1 MAKRIRKDGTV
12 VTIWVSMDEKA
23 AYERVSRHL
32 RMSQSSVARLHTLRQ
47 VVERDKEIRGD
58 G

>member
-1 MAKRIRKDGTV
+1 MKRIRKDGTV
-12 VTIWVSMDEKA
+12 VSMWVSMDEKA
-23 AYERVSRHL
+23 AYERVAKHL
-32 RMSQSSVARLHTLRQ
+32 HMTQSEVARLYSLRQ